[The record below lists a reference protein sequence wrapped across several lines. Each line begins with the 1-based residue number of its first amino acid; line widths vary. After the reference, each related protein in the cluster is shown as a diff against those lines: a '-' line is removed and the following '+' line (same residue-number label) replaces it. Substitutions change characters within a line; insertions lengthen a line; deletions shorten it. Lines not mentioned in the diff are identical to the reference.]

1 MATSNLFCGKG
12 EPHPQNSSNF
22 HHERGRY
29 LTLTSPDLV
38 RLTRGDLTMPRGM
51 VMYQPAPGQAKRMG
65 KAAKMVKVYQPPV
78 ENADAPAIVTD
89 PASLKAA
96 C

>member
-1 MATSNLFCGKG
+1 
-12 EPHPQNSSNF
+12 
-22 HHERGRY
+22 
-29 LTLTSPDLV
+29 
-38 RLTRGDLTMPRGM
+38 MPRGM